1 MTLTSARTLG
11 LLAIASVAYYV
22 LAILAMHLL
31 QPELDPL
38 HVPMSAYVLGAY
50 GFLMTTT
57 FFVLCAGVLATGLG
71 LVQTLPRTTLT
82 RVAFVLTVIAAAGFL
97 IAGTFST
104 DWPPPMR
111 SRSSQL
117 HGLGGLLAFPAV
129 TIAAVLFS
137 LTFRSATYWR
147 RASVV
152 ALALATG
159 IVAAFASFYV
169 LIGVKISEGV
179 EDRAPDFLGLA
190 QRLFLALLFGW
201 MILVGRYLTRAPLAS
216 RDVATSVVRARQ
228 NVLGGVLIAGLLGVG
243 PPAYAQSTIPLYS
256 GVAPGSE
263 GWTFPEGVVT
273 LPPPGVGTVIT
284 NVSKPTLVVF
294 QPDSTPTRTAVIVA
308 PGGAF
313 HFLGMEPD
321 IKIAEWFRS
330 RGITAFVLKYRVLQT
345 TPDHMDPKRLFGEPI
360 EQTNEEIATVFP
372 LAVADARAAL
382 AYVRAHAADY
392 GVLPNRVGMIGFSA
406 GAMLAVHLALQS
418 PEGQGPDFVASFYP
432 DVIELMRPLTV
443 PKWAPPAFLAVA
455 SDDQLG
461 FAPVSAELYS
471 AWLAAA
477 RPAELHAYAQGGHG
491 FAEIAEMM
499 PPRGLPADSW
509 RQRFEDWL
517 RSGGWLK

>member
-1 MTLTSARTLG
+1 MEHEVSLISGRPFLPHTRLTK
-11 LLAIASVAYYV
+11 VAT
-22 LAILAMHLL
+22 A
-31 QPELDPL
+31 
-38 HVPMSAYVLGAY
+38 
-50 GFLMTTT
+50 
-57 FFVLCAGVLATGLG
+57 
-71 LVQTLPRTTLT
+71 
-82 RVAFVLTVIAAAGFL
+82 
-97 IAGTFST
+97 
-104 DWPPPMR
+104 WPPP
-111 SRSSQL
+111 
-117 HGLGGLLAFPAV
+117 
-129 TIAAVLFS
+129 
-137 LTFRSATYWR
+137 
-147 RASVV
+147 
-152 ALALATG
+152 
-159 IVAAFASFYV
+159 
-169 LIGVKISEGV
+169 
-179 EDRAPDFLGLA
+179 
-190 QRLFLALLFGW
+190 LFLAPLFVW
-201 MILVGRYLTRAPLAS
+201 MFVVGRHLTRAPRGRNAL
-216 RDVATSVVRARQ
+216 RV
-228 NVLGGVLIAGLLGVG
+228 VLIAGLLGVG
-243 PPAYAQSTIPLYS
+243 RPVCAQSTVALYP

-263 GWTFPEGVVT
+263 GWTSPETVVT
-273 LPPPGVGTVIT
+273 LEPVGTVIT
-284 NVSKPTLVVF
+284 NVSKPTLAVF
-294 QPDSTPTRTAVIVA
+294 RPDSATQARTAVIVA

-345 TPDHMDPKRLFGEPI
+345 TPDHLDPKRLFGETAK
-360 EQTNEEIATVFP
+360 QTNDEIATVFP

-406 GAMLAVHLALQS
+406 GAMLAVHLALHS

-432 DVIELMRPLTV
+432 GVTDLMRPFTV

-499 PPRGLPADSW
+499 QPRGLPADSW